1 MSRPFVSRLF
11 SNVVIGALMAGCAG
25 NATSGTGM
33 HAASLRD
40 VDLPAA
46 LCLGL
51 DTRTAAAVSRGDIRL
66 QIQIRNRIAASRYGD
81 ALTLSLLQADG
92 RRSPVHTF
100 GMQPDRLERG
110 RVMPQRFHVALREIR
125 LVPDAHGNVCF
136 ELAAETSTS
145 RPDAAA
151 HLDVA
156 LRWQP
161 AAR

>member
-1 MSRPFVSRLF
+1 MSRPLLSRVF
-11 SNVVIGALMAGCAG
+11 SNVVIGALAAGCAG
-25 NATSGTGM
+25 TAASGNGKPS
-33 HAASLRD
+33 ASLRD
-40 VDLPAA
+40 VGLPAT
-46 LCLGL
+46 LCLEL

-66 QIQIRNRIAASRYGD
+66 QIHVRNRIASHRYGE

-110 RVMPQRFHVALREIR
+110 RAVLQRFQVALRETR
-125 LVPDAHGNVCF
+125 LIPDAHGNVCF
-136 ELAAETSTS
+136 ELAAQTPASL
-145 RPDAAA
+145 PDAAA